1 MEPMDKDWELLVQEV
16 EARLDVNQ
24 KDDWLSNRK
33 LLLKR
38 FRDLLTLKLK
48 KRVVRNPKLA
58 TLLNDKTNYRN
69 LSPEEIQQA
78 MENIRVHSKYE
89 FDLRTLQTSLG
100 LGDQQ
105 RHIQT
110 RTQNAF
116 ALFCDYDSY
125 LDFLDQKSAMGNRG
139 VLSPSDEQF
148 KQQVFLNYQNRFVEI
163 QKDWSVN
170 VNRSEWEPS
179 EKEKRA
185 IERYWYL
192 VFDEWNFCTQ
202 LNPQL
207 RELWEKHYKKG
218 VRGAFQNAHF
228 KDRLEYLFRLDAMQ
242 QEFTEKFK
250 EQLNDLCFMATGNK
264 LNTGLDD

>member
-1 MEPMDKDWELLVQEV
+1 MELMDKDWERLVKEV
-16 EARLDVNQ
+16 EERLDVSQ
-24 KDDWLSNRK
+24 KEDWLAGRK

-48 KRVVRNPKLA
+48 KRVAKDPKLA

-69 LSPEEIQQA
+69 LSYEEVQQT

-100 LGDQQ
+100 LSDQQ

-125 LDFLDQKSAMGNRG
+125 LDFLDKKRMPKPGKDTESA
-139 VLSPSDEQF
+139 DEQF

-163 QKDWSVN
+163 QKDWSVE
-170 VNRSEWEPS
+170 VNSPEWNPS
-179 EKEKRA
+179 PKEQRA

-192 VFDEWNFCTQ
+192 VFDEWHFCTQ

-207 RELWEKHYKKG
+207 RELWEQHYKKG
-218 VRGAFQNAHF
+218 VRGAFQNEHF
-228 KDRLEYLFRLDAMQ
+228 KKRLEYLWHLDAMQ
-242 QEFTEKFK
+242 QEFSEKFK
-250 EQLNDLCFMATGNK
+250 EQLNDLCFMATGQRLK
-264 LNTGLDD
+264 TE